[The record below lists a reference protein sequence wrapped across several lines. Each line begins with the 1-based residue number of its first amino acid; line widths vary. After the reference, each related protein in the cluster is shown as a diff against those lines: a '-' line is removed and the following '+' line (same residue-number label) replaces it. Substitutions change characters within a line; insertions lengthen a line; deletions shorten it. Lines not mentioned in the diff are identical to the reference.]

1 MGRKIALLLVGLC
14 LSLSVL
20 AGETAGRVDAR
31 HYHAFWLWSG
41 VHLPPALPNVQD
53 VYLHQGEVLVRQG
66 RAVLVPAGLP
76 VTRLRI
82 PRLWI
87 TLRLETIDISD
98 ALIDGMIRQ
107 VSRWRRAGN
116 QVVGLQIDFD
126 AATRRLSDYGDF
138 LQRVRARLPAG
149 MALGVTGLLD
159 WAQTGSVAQLNRLPV
174 DELVV
179 QTYQGRTTVAGYD
192 RYLSALSGLQ
202 IPFRVGI
209 VQGGEW
215 SDAAEKALSTSPWFT
230 GMVVFVVKKPDR

>member
-14 LSLSVL
+14 LSLPLL

-31 HYHAFWLWSG
+31 NYHAFWLWSG
-41 VHLPPALPNVQD
+41 VRLPSALPDVQV

-66 RAVLVPAGLP
+66 RPVLVPVGLP
-76 VTRLRI
+76 VTQLRI

-87 TLRLETIDISD
+87 TIRMETLDIPD

-107 VSRWRRAGN
+107 VSRWRQAGN
-116 QVVGLQIDFD
+116 QVVGLQLDFD
-126 AATRRLSDYGDF
+126 AATRRLDAYGDF
-138 LQRVRARLPAG
+138 LQRIRARLPAG

-179 QTYQGRTTVAGYD
+179 QTYQGRATVVGYD
-192 RYLSALSGLQ
+192 RYLSALSGLR

-215 SDAAEKALSTSPWFT
+215 SDTAEKALSASPWFS
-230 GMVVFVVKKPDR
+230 GMVVFVVKTRGR